1 MFLEPAQLE
10 QIENH
15 ITEILPQLLR
25 RNPEIATT
33 IEGILA
39 QHFPRRDEFA
49 RLLDELAEH
58 RAETSARFKHI
69 DDRFDRVDADIKD
82 LKTDVAVLKTDV
94 AGLKTDVAGLKT
106 EMQEVRTELREVKT
120 DVADLKGSDLE
131 WQFRERPF
139 AYLSR
144 FARRLRPVT
153 DTQLAELVEDGL
165 DRGALPEAE
174 AEELRLL
181 DAVAVGRSRRG
192 DSIDAESEPV
202 YLAVEVS
209 WVIDDHDLQRAVRR
223 ARLLEQLTGC
233 RTLPIVAGQRIL
245 DAVRTEAE
253 RIGAGWLIRPS

>member
-58 RAETSARFKHI
+58 RAETAARFKHV
-69 DDRFDRVDADIKD
+69 DERFDRVDADIKD
-82 LKTDVAVLKTDV
+82 LKTDVA
-94 AGLKTDVAGLKT
+94 GLKT
-106 EMQEVRTELREVKT
+106 EMKEVRTELREVKT

-153 DTQLAELVEDGL
+153 DAQLAELVEDGL
-165 DRGALPEAE
+165 DRGALTEAE

-181 DAVAVGRSRRG
+181 DAVAVGRSRRR

>member
-1 MFLEPAQLE
+1 MFLEPAQLA

-58 RAETSARFKHI
+58 RAETSARFKHV

-82 LKTDVAVLKTDV
+82 LKTDVA
-94 AGLKTDVAGLKT
+94 GLKT
-106 EMQEVRTELREVKT
+106 EMKEVRTELREVKT

-165 DRGALPEAE
+165 DRGALTEAE

-181 DAVAVGRSRRG
+181 DAVAVGRSRRR

>member
-49 RLLDELAEH
+49 RLLDELTEH
-58 RAETSARFKHI
+58 RTETAA
-69 DDRFDRVDADIKD
+69 RFDRVDERFDRVEADIQE
-82 LKTDVAVLKTDV
+82 LKGDVVQ
-94 AGLKTDVAGLKT
+94 LKT
-106 EMQEVRTELREVKT
+106 EMKDVHTELREVKT

-144 FARRLRPVT
+144 FARRLRSVT
-153 DTQLAELVEDGL
+153 DAQLAELVEDGL
-165 DRGALPEAE
+165 DRGDLTEAE
-174 AEELRLL
+174 AEDLRLL
-181 DAVAVGRSRRG
+181 DAIAVGRSRRS
-192 DSIDAESEPV
+192 DSVDAESEPV

-209 WVIDDHDLQRAVRR
+209 WVIDDHDLQRVVRR
-223 ARLLEQLTGC
+223 ARLLEKLTGC
-233 RTLPIVAGQRIL
+233 RTIPIVAGQRIL
-245 DAVRTEAE
+245 DAVCTEAE
-253 RIGAGWLIRPS
+253 RLGAGWLLRPP

>member
-58 RAETSARFKHI
+58 RAETSARFKHV
-69 DDRFDRVDADIKD
+69 DERFDRVDADIKE
-82 LKTDVAVLKTDV
+82 LKTDV

-106 EMQEVRTELREVKT
+106 EMKEVRTELREVKT

-165 DRGALPEAE
+165 DRGALTEAE

-192 DSIDAESEPV
+192 DSVDAESEPV

-209 WVIDDHDLQRAVRR
+209 WVIDDHDLQRAVHR

-245 DAVRTEAE
+245 DAVRLEAE